1 MIYLKLAIAFALAFS
16 YWKIL
21 GKLYVKSK
29 ISSEGKH
36 ILFIG
41 ECILLAAW
49 VIAGGGN

>member
-1 MIYLKLAIAFALAFS
+1 MIYLKLAIAVALAFA

>member
-1 MIYLKLAIAFALAFS
+1 MIYLKLAIAFALAFA

-29 ISSEGKH
+29 ISSDGKH

-41 ECILLAAW
+41 ECILLASW